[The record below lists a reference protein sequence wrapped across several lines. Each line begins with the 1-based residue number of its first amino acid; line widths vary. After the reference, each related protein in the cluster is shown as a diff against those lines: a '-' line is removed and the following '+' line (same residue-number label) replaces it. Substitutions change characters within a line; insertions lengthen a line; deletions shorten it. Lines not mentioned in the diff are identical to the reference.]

1 MNKGITDENSQLEQF
16 YQNVKHYSDTE
27 GIPDDHQELSCAGRT
42 TALFRVALECGAE
55 GMGLA
60 ATMHVVS
67 QLMTITLGLMASD
80 ENGSFESLLD
90 DFETR
95 NEISH

>member
-1 MNKGITDENSQLEQF
+1 VSTDEHLEQF
-16 YQNVKHYSDTE
+16 YLNVKDFSSK
-27 GIPDDHQELSCAGRT
+27 DHPELSCAERT

-80 ENGSFESLLD
+80 ENGSFESLLA

-95 NEISH
+95 NEIPH

>member
-1 MNKGITDENSQLEQF
+1 MSTDEQLEQF
-16 YQNVKHYSDTE
+16 YLNVKEFSSK
-27 GIPDDHQELSCAGRT
+27 DHPELSCAGRT

-60 ATMHVVS
+60 ATMHEVS
-67 QLMTITLGLMASD
+67 QLMTITLGIMASD
-80 ENGSFESLLD
+80 ENGSFESLLA

-95 NEISH
+95 NEIPH